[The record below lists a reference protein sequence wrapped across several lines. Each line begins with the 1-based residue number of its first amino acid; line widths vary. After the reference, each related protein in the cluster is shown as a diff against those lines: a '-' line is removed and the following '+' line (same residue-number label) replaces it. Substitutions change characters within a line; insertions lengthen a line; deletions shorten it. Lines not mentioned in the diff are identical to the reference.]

1 MVEILYGKG
10 TLKCPGEPQAVLAL
24 QSGPKAEK
32 QNGSRLVTEAMR
44 QPYGGKQLRELAVGK
59 NRATVIIS
67 DHTRPVP
74 SKDILPEMLRQLRE
88 GNPDMEITLLVA
100 TGCHRGT
107 TPEELA
113 AKLGTEIASREK
125 ILVHDAF
132 DLNANMDLGILPSGA
147 PLVIDRAAV
156 ETDLL
161 VAEGFIEPHFFA
173 GFSGGRK
180 SVMPGVCGAVT
191 VYGNHCGSF
200 IADPHAR
207 TGVLRDNPIQRDMV
221 MAAKMAKLAYIVNV
235 VIDDNKNTIAAFA
248 GDPFLAHEAGVEF
261 LERLCGV
268 AAVPAD
274 IVVTSNGGTP
284 LDQNLYQCVKGL
296 TAAEATAKPGAVLI
310 ICAEAADGIG
320 GDSFYRAMRD
330 CESPGALYEQYC
342 ATPQR
347 ETIPDQ
353 WQTQIL
359 ARILMKHR
367 VIFVTRKELS
377 QTVRDMKMEY
387 AETLDAA
394 LSMARQTA
402 GEAGTLTVI
411 PNGISVIV
419 HAKCTKVGTE

>member
-10 TLKCPGEPQAVLAL
+10 ALKCPVEPDAVLAL
-24 QSGPKAEK
+24 RGEREKSNVSGSE
-32 QNGSRLVTEAMR
+32 LVRRAMEA
-44 QPYGGKQLRELAVGK
+44 PWGGTTLAELAKGRK
-59 NRATVIIS
+59 RATVIIS

-74 SKDILPEMLRQLRE
+74 SKDILPLMLRELRE
-88 GNPDMEITLLVA
+88 GNPGIEITLLVA

-113 AKLGTEIASREK
+113 AKLGEEIANREV
-125 ILVHDAF
+125 IRVHDAF
-132 DLNANMDLGILPSGA
+132 SKEENVEIGTLPSGA
-147 PLVIDRAAV
+147 PLVIDRLAV

-180 SVMPGVCGAVT
+180 SVLPGVCAAAT
-191 VYGNHCGSF
+191 VYGNHCGAF
-200 IADPHAR
+200 IADEHAR
-207 TGVLRDNPIQRDMV
+207 TGILEGNPIHRDMV
-221 MAAKMAKLAYIVNV
+221 AAAKLAKLAYIVNV
-235 VIDDNKNTIAAFA
+235 VIGDDKNTVAAFA

-261 LERLCGV
+261 LKGQCQ
-268 AAVPAD
+268 VPAAPGD
-274 IVVTSNGGTP
+274 IVITSNGGAP
-284 LDQNLYQCVKGL
+284 MDQNLYQCVKGL

-320 GDSFYRAMRD
+320 GEGFYQSLSRCQDAA
-330 CESPGALYEQYC
+330 ALYDAYC
-342 ATPQR
+342 ATPQG

-367 VIFVTRKELS
+367 VIFVTRPELAK
-377 QTVRDMKMEY
+377 TIREMKMEY
-387 AETLDAA
+387 AETLEQA
-394 LSMARQTA
+394 LAMARESVGERPTVTA
-402 GEAGTLTVI
+402 I

-419 HAKCTKVGTE
+419 SAN

>member
-10 TLKCPGEPQAVLAL
+10 AVKCPVEPNAVLAL
-24 QSGPKAEK
+24 REK
-32 QNGSRLVTEAMR
+32 QEKGNVSGSELVRRAMEA
-44 QPYGGKQLRELAVGK
+44 PWGGTTLAELAKGRK
-59 NRATVIIS
+59 RATVIIS

-74 SKDILPEMLRQLRE
+74 SKDILPHMLRELRE
-88 GNPDMEITLLVA
+88 GNPGIEVTLLVA

-113 AKLGTEIASREK
+113 AKLGEEIANREV
-125 ILVHDAF
+125 IRVHDAF
-132 DLNANMDLGILPSGA
+132 SKEENVEIGTLPSGA
-147 PLVIDRAAV
+147 PLVIDRLAV

-180 SVMPGVCGAVT
+180 SVLPGVCAAAT
-191 VYGNHCGSF
+191 VYGNHCGAF
-200 IADPHAR
+200 IADEHAR
-207 TGVLRDNPIQRDMV
+207 TGILEGNPIHRDMV
-221 MAAKMAKLAYIVNV
+221 AAAKLAKLAYIVNV
-235 VIDDNKNTIAAFA
+235 VIDDDKNTVAAFA

-261 LERLCGV
+261 LKGQCQ
-268 AAVPAD
+268 VPAAPGD
-274 IVVTSNGGTP
+274 IVITSNGGAP
-284 LDQNLYQCVKGL
+284 MDQNLYQCVKGL

-320 GDSFYRAMRD
+320 GEGFYQSLSRCQDAA
-330 CESPGALYEQYC
+330 ALYGAYC
-342 ATPQR
+342 ATPQG

-367 VIFVTRKELS
+367 VIFVTRPELAK
-377 QTVRDMKMEY
+377 TIREMKMEY
-387 AETLDAA
+387 AETLEQA
-394 LSMARQTA
+394 LAMARESVGERPAVTA
-402 GEAGTLTVI
+402 I

-419 HAKCTKVGTE
+419 SAN